1 VAVLGAI
8 SIAIGLA
15 LQGTLSNLAAGIML
29 VVFRVF
35 RIGDRIEAGGVVGVT
50 RLINLFYT
58 EIGTDENVRVVIPN
72 GKLWGEVLR
81 IHASDGTRRLELRY
95 PRPANDDIGAA
106 IARLKE
112 LIQRDRRIFKVDS
125 VGVEALN
132 DSGYVLMAQ
141 VWADREQSTEVQFDL
156 NRAVK
161 EEFERRAPVPVERR
175 AG

>member
-1 VAVLGAI
+1 MA
-8 SIAIGLA
+8 
-15 LQGTLSNLAAGIML
+15 
-29 VVFRVF
+29 
-35 RIGDRIEAGGVVGVT
+35 

-72 GKLWGEVLR
+72 GKLWGTLR

-132 DSGYVLMAQ
+132 DSG
-141 VWADREQSTEVQFDL
+141 DTC
-156 NRAVK
+156 
-161 EEFERRAPVPVERR
+161 
-175 AG
+175 